1 MGTSARWQGPSGRRW
16 SAARRQL
23 SRWERDDPQ
32 ENRWL
37 EKSAASH
44 LRALQESIRADR
56 SAFGLYE
63 ASCAAGER
71 LADVLESLAAEGAAS
86 RDALATR
93 LVTEVGGTGG
103 TLADAAVRRAAATAV
118 DDVRRKHPE
127 LDDALQGRAL
137 GGGFAWD
144 ILCDLYQAFFADI
157 VGEFLKATV
166 AEHVK
171 LAAPVLLAVDPGDH
185 VADWVAEK
193 LVGLVPNPCEEA
205 AEATGLAEAVDSAS
219 SIADSVEDPV
229 SALSEMARS
238 LVPRAVGRVL
248 GLIPSGA
255 VDDEDAA

>member
-1 MGTSARWQGPSGRRW
+1 
-16 SAARRQL
+16 L
-23 SRWERDDPQ
+23 ER
-32 ENRWL
+32 
-37 EKSAASH
+37 SAASH
-44 LRALQESIRADR
+44 LRALQASVRADR
-56 SAFGLYE
+56 SAFGIYQ

-71 LADVLESLAAEGAAS
+71 LADVLGSLAAEGATS
-86 RDALATR
+86 QDALATR

-118 DDVRRKHPE
+118 EGVRRTHPE
-127 LDDALQGRAL
+127 LDDALQKRGP

-171 LAAPVLLAVDPGDH
+171 LAAPVLLAVDPGDR

-229 SALSEMARS
+229 SALSEVARS

-255 VDDEDAA
+255 IDEEDAA